1 MTDTIEWG
9 DDERPRRVWLTRR
22 RRIALAVVGA
32 LIAGAVV
39 AWPPFRSWR
48 ADIAAAQV
56 QHIWERVQGYDN
68 ARVVTLAGAQQRIS
82 VLDQAPFARAVTT
95 IETEEA
101 ADLDRLAR
109 QAKSMRTWEPDVD
122 AARDAV
128 VAATTAQANGLRSQ
142 ASHPETITVDFAITT
157 AVNPDASSAGVTAFA
172 KLNALRKRHHLTTFV
187 PTSENFHTATDLLA
201 ALRRPTD
208 EPLHLHLVT
217 AGVGGITVT
226 DLDTGRVTVRRP
238 LDSPDSASW
247 LSERLFGHSIVG
259 TAADDTLIIPL
270 SPSEPEHLVHSAF
283 VRSSSG
289 SPMWVSSFL
298 NANIRAV
305 DESGRQVGAPVTLPD
320 GLSLTGLGTGTVLLV
335 TTPAEGEV
343 NGPGQP
349 SPLYL
354 LRPGSAHKVKLA
366 LTGCPQL
373 PALDG
378 GLIVVPTGNICDY
391 ATRLQLFDLSGRL
404 VRTVAVPAG
413 EVVTAPGVCAP
424 DGKHVAVATAD
435 VSSNDLF
442 VPTTVRMLD
451 TETGAWLPIEVPSGW
466 IPLSWTPDGKTLLL
480 QETDNSRFSAGQQF
494 GQLAYFRVGD
504 TGVHPIRV
512 APGESNFLV

>member
-22 RRIALAVVGA
+22 RRIALVVLGA
-32 LIAGAVV
+32 LVAGAVV
-39 AWPPFRSWR
+39 AWPPLRSWR
-48 ADIAAAQV
+48 ADLAAAEV

-68 ARVVTLAGAQQRIS
+68 TRVVTLAGAQQRIS

-109 QAKSMRTWEPDVD
+109 HAKDMRTWTSDV
-122 AARDAV
+122 ATARDAV
-128 VAATTAQANGLRSQ
+128 VAATTAQARALRTQ
-142 ASHPETITVDFAITT
+142 ASRPDAITADFAITT
-157 AVNPDASSAGVTAFA
+157 AVSADASSAGVTAFA
-172 KLNALRKRHHLTTFV
+172 KLNALQKRHHLKTFA
-187 PTSENFHTATDLLA
+187 PTAERFHTATDLLA

-208 EPLHLHLVT
+208 QLLHLHLVT
-217 AGVGGITVT
+217 AGVDGITVT

-238 LDSPDSASW
+238 LDSRDAVSW
-247 LSERLFGHSIVG
+247 LSERLFGRSIVG
-259 TAADDTLIIPL
+259 TVADDTLIIPL

-283 VRSSSG
+283 VKSSSG
-289 SPMWVSSFL
+289 SPMWVSSFR
-298 NANIRAV
+298 NPNIRAV
-305 DESGRQVGAPVTLPD
+305 DELGRQVGAPVTLPE

-335 TTPAEGEV
+335 TTPAEAEV
-343 NGPGQP
+343 NGPGEP

-354 LRPGSAHKVKLA
+354 LRPGSSQKVELA

-378 GLIVVPTGNICDY
+378 GLVAVPTGNICDY
-391 ATRLQLFDLSGRL
+391 ATRLQLFDLSGRP
-404 VRTVAVPAG
+404 VRTAAVPAG
-413 EVVTAPGVCAP
+413 EVVTGSGVCAP

-435 VSSNDLF
+435 ASSNDIF

-451 TETGAWLPIEVPSGW
+451 TKTGAWLPVDVPPGW
-466 IPLSWTPDGKTLLL
+466 LPLSWTPDGQTLLL
-480 QETDNSRFSAGQQF
+480 QAVDNSRFVPNEQF
-494 GQLAYFRVGD
+494 SQLAYFHIGD
-504 TGVHPIRV
+504 TKVHSIRV
-512 APGESNFLV
+512 TPGESNFLI